1 MIQVLRGERD
11 DAVLLRV
18 VVLNAKELLTAKSA
32 KRSHEDREEI
42 PAMQSMNELGTRA
55 LTRKTENHRGHRG
68 AQRGASRH
76 ADLRSAGQTRRFRPI
91 PRKSRVLGT
100 PASVPARVVQG

>member
-55 LTRKTENHRGHRG
+55 LTRKTENHRG
-68 AQRGASRH
+68 QRGASRH
-76 ADLRSAGQTRRFRPI
+76 ADLRSAGQTRRFRLI
-91 PRKSRVLGT
+91 TRKSRVLGT
-100 PASVPARVVQG
+100 PASVPARVVHG